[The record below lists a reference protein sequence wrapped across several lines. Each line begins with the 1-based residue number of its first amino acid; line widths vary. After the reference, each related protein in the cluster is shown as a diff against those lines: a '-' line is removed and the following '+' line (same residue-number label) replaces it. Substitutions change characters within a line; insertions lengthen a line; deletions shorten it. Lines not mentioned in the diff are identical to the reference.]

1 MIHLQRTGD
10 NETVPGI
17 KCDSCGA
24 LTMFDTTLRDD
35 QLNLTAD
42 DHEEM
47 RAAVEERFG
56 WRRIINVTQIGPSEM
71 DLCSRCAASKLV
83 PIPHS

>member
-1 MIHLQRTGD
+1 MIHIQRVSD
-10 NETVPGI
+10 NENVPGI

-24 LTMFDTTLRDD
+24 VTMFHTTLRDD
-35 QLNLTAD
+35 QALTDD
-42 DHEEM
+42 DHGEM

-56 WRRIINVTQIGPSEM
+56 WRHLINATQIGSSEL
-71 DLCSRCAASKLV
+71 DLCSRCVASKLE

>member
-1 MIHLQRTGD
+1 MIHLQRVGD
-10 NETVPGI
+10 DESVPGI

-24 LTMFDTTLRDD
+24 VTMFDTTLHND
-35 QLNLTAD
+35 QVLTAD

-47 RAAVEERFG
+47 RAEAEERFG
-56 WRRIINVTQIGPSEM
+56 WRHLINATQIGPSEL
-71 DLCSRCAASKLV
+71 DLCGRCIASQLE

>member
-1 MIHLQRTGD
+1 MIHLQRVGD
-10 NETVPGI
+10 NESVPGI

-24 LTMFDTTLRDD
+24 VTMFHTTLRDD
-35 QLNLTAD
+35 QVLTAD

-56 WRRIINVTQIGPSEM
+56 WRHLINATQIGPSEL
-71 DLCSRCAASKLV
+71 DLCSRCVASKLE